1 MQSRKLIAI
10 AALVLMLAGCG
21 AGQPA
26 GPAPRTTAAPTA
38 ASTAGPTAQ
47 PAPPGQPWAAKVPW
61 LSTLPDPAKVDRS
74 DPMAVAK
81 AYTVTRHT
89 WDSSIDRTED
99 YALKRAG
106 VYGSDN
112 LKRSLE
118 PMDPDLDKG
127 QALIVNETPFRTW
140 TSASITFSGREGRA
154 AHPGTDVIVV
164 SWRMDLHR
172 RKDGSRR
179 SITGD
184 DDVKLIKGAAGQWQV
199 EGSITREPAA

>member
-1 MQSRKLIAI
+1 MQSRKLIAV
-10 AALVLMLAGCG
+10 AALTLMLAGCG
-21 AGQPA
+21 PGRTASST
-26 GPAPRTTAAPTA
+26 PRTTAAPTVA
-38 ASTAGPTAQ
+38 APTAQ
-47 PAPPGQPWAAKVPW
+47 PAPPGQPWADKVPW
-61 LSTLPDPAKVDRS
+61 LSTLPDPTKVDRT
-74 DPMAVAK
+74 DAMAVAK

-89 WDSSIDRTED
+89 WDSTIDRTED

-106 VYGSDN
+106 IYGSDT

-118 PMDPDLDKG
+118 PMDPDQDKG
-127 QALIVNETPFRTW
+127 QALITNEKPFRTW

-154 AHPGTDVIVV
+154 DQPDTDIITL

-172 RKDGSRR
+172 RKGKSRP

-184 DDVKLIKGAAGQWQV
+184 DDVKLIHGAAGEWQI